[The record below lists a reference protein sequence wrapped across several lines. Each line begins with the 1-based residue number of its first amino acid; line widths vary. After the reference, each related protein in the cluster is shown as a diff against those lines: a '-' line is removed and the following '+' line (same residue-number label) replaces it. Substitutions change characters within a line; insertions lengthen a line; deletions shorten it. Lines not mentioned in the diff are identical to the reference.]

1 MARSK
6 VPKIMQGT
14 LLMQRVS
21 WAGPGTMIVLGVIPL
36 HGEQYYEV
44 LISHPGCESLQG
56 VVQRWRVKDILE
68 IVDRFE
74 VINGEE

>member
-1 MARSK
+1 
-6 VPKIMQGT
+6 
-14 LLMQRVS
+14 
-21 WAGPGTMIVLGVIPL
+21 MIVLGTVPL

-56 VVQRWRVKDILE
+56 VVQRWRVKDILK

-74 VINGEE
+74 VISGEE